1 MSSIA
6 SILNDSGV
14 PQLPDRR
21 EDFIGYEWKIR
32 AYLDARGLLGY
43 LDPTV
48 NASSSSK
55 EVKEVVITLRER
67 ARCYGILLNS
77 NIST

>member
-32 AYLDARGLLGY
+32 AYLDARDLLGY
-43 LDPTV
+43 
-48 NASSSSK
+48 
-55 EVKEVVITLRER
+55 
-67 ARCYGILLNS
+67 
-77 NIST
+77 